1 MPSALRCPTCSAP
14 LDLPPEHATVTRCT
28 YCGAG
33 VLLTERGGSVQAAA
47 QQERHTDAIAEVL
60 REVRAARMVSAIRVY
75 REHFGVGLA
84 EAKYAVERLQ
94 AGQHGWDLPEPPGT
108 PAVPATA
115 AAGPVRSPFE
125 PSRSRSPLVAGA
137 ALAVLAA
144 GGVIFFAQRD
154 AADAEAPVPAE
165 RTAPAPTPSATPVA
179 EPAGPPAFAEPVMRF
194 GSEGTGA
201 GRFED
206 ARAVAVDAAGRIYV
220 AEYTGGRVQV
230 FDSAGTF
237 LTQWMADARMP
248 LLDLEA
254 DRGGTVYVVQSGRIR
269 RYEGATG
276 RALGEVPG
284 PGGASFGD
292 VALALDGSVWAV
304 SGMHQVTHLAADG
317 RVLRT
322 IDTREAV
329 DEDAAPMRVAVA
341 GTGDVYVMDRWTG
354 EIYHLDPTGRF
365 RDRFGGRSGPG
376 REGMGAPQDL
386 AIDGRGRV
394 FVSDMMG
401 GIHVFGA
408 DGGPVGVFGG
418 ELNPFGITFND
429 RDELFATNRNDHEV
443 VKYRLSR

>member
-1 MPSALRCPTCSAP
+1 VPSALRCPTCSAP
-14 LDLPPEHATVTRCT
+14 LDLPPEHATVARCT

-47 QQERHTDAIAEVL
+47 QQERHSDAIAEVL
-60 REVRAARMVSAIRVY
+60 RQLRAGSKIGAIKEY
-75 REHFGVGLA
+75 RERFGVGLA
-84 EAKYAVERLQ
+84 EAKYAVERLE
-94 AGQHGWDLPEPPGT
+94 AGQHGGAIPPSANSAAEP
-108 PAVPATA
+108 
-115 AAGPVRSPFE
+115 RSSPFE
-125 PSRSRSPLVAGA
+125 PSRSRSPLVVGA

-144 GGVIFFAQRD
+144 GGVMFFAQRD
-154 AADAEAPVPAE
+154 AADAETPVPAE

-206 ARAVAVDAAGRIYV
+206 ARSVAVDGAGRIYV

-237 LTQWMADARMP
+237 LTQWMADTRMP

-276 RALGEVPG
+276 RALGEVPRS
-284 PGGASFGD
+284 GGQSFAD
-292 VALALDGSVWAV
+292 VALALDGTLWAV
-304 SGMHQVTHLAADG
+304 SDMHQVMHLRADG

-322 IDTREAV
+322 INTREAI
-329 DEDAAPMRVAVA
+329 DEDAAPVRVAVA
-341 GTGDVYVMDRWTG
+341 GTGDVYVMDRWKG
-354 EIYHLDPTGRF
+354 EIYHLDPSGRF
-365 RDRFGGRSGPG
+365 RDRFGGRSGPR
-376 REGMGAPQDL
+376 REGMSAPQYL

-401 GIHVFGA
+401 GIHVFDA
-408 DGGPVGVFGG
+408 DGVPVGVFGG

-443 VKYRLSR
+443 VKFRLSR

>member
-1 MPSALRCPTCSAP
+1 MPAALRCPTCSAP
-14 LDLPPEHATVTRCT
+14 LDVPPEHATMTRCT

-33 VLLTERGGSVQAAA
+33 VLLNERGGGAQAAA
-47 QQERHTDAIAEVL
+47 HQERHARAIGEVL
-60 REVRAARMVSAIRVY
+60 GQLRAGSKIGAIKVY

-84 EAKYAVERLQ
+84 EAKYAVERLE
-94 AGQHGWDLPEPPGT
+94 AGQHGGYAPLLSGAPAADAGPPATPLRTSSGGPGVAVGCAALVT
-108 PAVPATA
+108 IAAAAVGVLAMRRGAEEPAVPTA
-115 AAGPVRSPFE
+115 QTP
-125 PSRSRSPLVAGA
+125 
-137 ALAVLAA
+137 
-144 GGVIFFAQRD
+144 
-154 AADAEAPVPAE
+154 APRP
-165 RTAPAPTPSATPVA
+165 APAAPVA

-206 ARAVAVDAAGRIYV
+206 ARSVAVDGAGRIYV

-237 LTQWMADARMP
+237 VTQWMADARMP

-276 RALGEVPG
+276 RALGEVRR
-284 PGGASFGD
+284 PGGASFDD
-292 VALALDGSVWAV
+292 VALALDGTLWTV
-304 SGMHQVTHLAADG
+304 SGMHQVMHLGADG

-322 IDTREAV
+322 IETREAI
-329 DEDAAPMRVAVA
+329 DDAAAPVRVAVA

-354 EIYHLDPTGRF
+354 EVYHLDANGRF
-365 RDRFGGRSGPG
+365 RDRFGGRSKTPG
-376 REGMGAPQDL
+376 EGMRAPQDL

-401 GIHVFGA
+401 GIHVFDA
-408 DGGPVGVFGG
+408 DGRFLEEFGSD
-418 ELNPFGITFND
+418 LNAFGITFND
-429 RDELFATNRNDHEV
+429 RDELFVSNRNDHEV
-443 VKYRLSR
+443 VRYRLNDR

>member
-60 REVRAARMVSAIRVY
+60 REVRAGSMIRAIRVY
-75 REHFGVGLA
+75 RERFGVGLA
-84 EAKYAVERLQ
+84 EAKHAVERLE
-94 AGQHGWDLPEPPGT
+94 AGQHGGAGSPPASRAAEPGN
-108 PAVPATA
+108 
-115 AAGPVRSPFE
+115 SPFE
-125 PSRSRSPLVAGA
+125 PSSTRRPPVLGV

-144 GGVIFFAQRD
+144 GGAMYLSQRD
-154 AADAEAPVPAE
+154 AAEADAPVPAVQ
-165 RTAPAPTPSATPVA
+165 TAPGLSSPATPAATPTA
-179 EPAGPPAFAEPVMRF
+179 EPAFAEPVMRF

-206 ARAVAVDAAGRIYV
+206 ARSVAVDGTGRIYV

-237 LTQWMADARMP
+237 LTQWMADTRMP
-248 LLDLEA
+248 LRDLEA
-254 DRGGTVYVVQSGRIR
+254 DRGGTVYVVQSGAIR

-276 RALGEVPG
+276 RALGEVRR
-284 PGGASFGD
+284 PGGASFD
-292 VALALDGSVWAV
+292 DLALALDGTLWAV
-304 SGMHQVTHLAADG
+304 SGMHQVIHLAADG

-341 GTGDVYVMDRWTG
+341 GTGDVYVMDRWKG
-354 EIYHLDPTGRF
+354 EIYHLDPSGRF
-365 RDRFGGRSGPG
+365 RDRFGGRSRPG
-376 REGMGAPQDL
+376 TEGMRAPQGL

-401 GIHVFGA
+401 GIHVFDA
-408 DGGPVGVFGG
+408 DGRPIDVFGG
-418 ELNPFGITFND
+418 DLNPFGITFNG
-429 RDELFATNRNDHEV
+429 RDELFASNRNDHEV
-443 VKYRLSR
+443 VKFRLSR